1 MHLQGA
7 TLLAPRP
14 IVRHALYGAMVWMAL
29 AAPAAAALTPTA
41 TPPRGG
47 VEHAQR
53 ARSEKDTRSPA
64 QAKIDSQLL
73 YELYRAQGTARK
85 KDVPPGPTGVR
96 LDRKARAL
104 VDVRADVTPALTQR
118 IAALGGSIQSMS
130 REYRSI
136 IAWIPLRSLERL
148 AADEGVHSIVPAAE
162 ASLNRSNAKRNRS

>member
-1 MHLQGA
+1 MHPQGA
-7 TLLAPRP
+7 IFRAPRP
-14 IVRHALYGAMVWMAL
+14 IVRHALHGAMVWMAL
-29 AAPAAAALTPTA
+29 VAAAATTA
-41 TPPRGG
+41 ATPRGG

-53 ARSEKDTRSPA
+53 AGGEKGTRSPA

-73 YELYRAQGTARK
+73 YELYRAQGMATK

-104 VDVRADVTPALTQR
+104 VDVRAEVTPKLTKR
-118 IAALGGSIQSMS
+118 IAALGGSIESTS

-148 AADEGVHSIVPAAE
+148 AADASVHSIVAAAE
-162 ASLNRSNAKRNRS
+162 ASTNRSRVKRNRS